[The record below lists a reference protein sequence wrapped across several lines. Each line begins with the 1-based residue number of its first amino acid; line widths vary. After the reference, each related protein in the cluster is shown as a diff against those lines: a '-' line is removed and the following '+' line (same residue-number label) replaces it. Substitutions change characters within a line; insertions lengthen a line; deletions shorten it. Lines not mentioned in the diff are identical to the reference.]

1 MAVFCFLVF
10 KISLLMVFLCKIP
23 QCGNAQKGLC
33 LYFHNASDYIRLHD
47 VAVNARCTDVLY
59 WAAWPCPT
67 EPLTELEK
75 DFAMKKL
82 IALAVA
88 ALPMAAMADVTLYG
102 TVEASIE
109 NGKSVAYA
117 GGNTKSTA
125 ANKSTTRVDDTGSL
139 IGFKGSENLGNGL
152 KAIWQVEQ
160 GLNID
165 GTTGKGSGNG
175 YTNTWAT
182 RDSFVGLTGNFGTV
196 RLGKLSTYLNSDM
209 EKFDAWIY
217 GAGVNGATVT
227 TANTLDGRFDNAIR
241 YDSPNLNGFKFTAA
255 YGFDE
260 KRTTV
265 GNGNRSNQA
274 MWNLGAGY
282 ENAGYYVDA
291 GYVAYQDTDATGSK
305 DSNYWRLEGGYNANN
320 LLVALAY
327 GQSKLYNGAV
337 NATKAKEAALTVG
350 YTMGALTPKFTYAHV
365 WDTKTNGVK
374 ADDGINQYVIGV
386 DYALSKRTTAY
397 TSFGYVKHDNII
409 VLGTD
414 ERKERTLAVGVQHKF

>member
-1 MAVFCFLVF
+1 
-10 KISLLMVFLCKIP
+10 
-23 QCGNAQKGLC
+23 
-33 LYFHNASDYIRLHD
+33 
-47 VAVNARCTDVLY
+47 
-59 WAAWPCPT
+59 
-67 EPLTELEK
+67 
-75 DFAMKKL
+75 MKKL

-109 NGKSVAYA
+109 NGKALTYT
-117 GGNTKSTA
+117 GGAK
-125 ANKSTTRVDDTGSL
+125 KSTTRIDDTGSL

-160 GLNID
+160 ALSID
-165 GTTGKGSGNG
+165 GTNVNGN
-175 YTNTWAT
+175 NTWAT

-227 TANTLDGRFDNAIR
+227 TANTLDGRLNNAIR

-260 KRTTV
+260 ARATI
-265 GNGNRSNQA
+265 NGNRSNKA
-274 MWNLGAGY
+274 VWNLGAGY
-282 ENAGYYVDA
+282 ENAGYFVDA
-291 GYVAYQDTDATGSK
+291 GYVRYQDADAAGSK
-305 DSNYWRLEGGYNANN
+305 DGNYWRLEGGYNANN

-327 GQSKLYNGAV
+327 GQSKLFTNSTV
-337 NATKAKEAALTVG
+337 NSTKAKEAALTVG

-397 TSFGYVKHDNII
+397 TSFGYVKHDNVI
-409 VLGTD
+409 VAGTD

>member
-1 MAVFCFLVF
+1 
-10 KISLLMVFLCKIP
+10 
-23 QCGNAQKGLC
+23 
-33 LYFHNASDYIRLHD
+33 
-47 VAVNARCTDVLY
+47 
-59 WAAWPCPT
+59 
-67 EPLTELEK
+67 
-75 DFAMKKL
+75 MKKL

-102 TVEASIE
+102 NIEASIE
-109 NGKSVAYA
+109 NGKSLAYS
-117 GGNTKSTA
+117 GGAK
-125 ANKSTTRVDDTGSL
+125 KSTTRIDDTGSL

-165 GTTGKGSGNG
+165 GTTGADSGNG
-175 YTNTWAT
+175 YGNTWATRKGYDNTWAT

-217 GAGVNGATVT
+217 GAGVNGATWT
-227 TANTLDGRFDNAIR
+227 TANTLDGRLNNAIR

-260 KRTTV
+260 ARATI
-265 GNGNRSNQA
+265 NGNRSNKA
-274 MWNLGAGY
+274 VWNLGAGY

-409 VLGTD
+409 VPGTD

>member
-1 MAVFCFLVF
+1 
-10 KISLLMVFLCKIP
+10 
-23 QCGNAQKGLC
+23 
-33 LYFHNASDYIRLHD
+33 
-47 VAVNARCTDVLY
+47 
-59 WAAWPCPT
+59 
-67 EPLTELEK
+67 
-75 DFAMKKL
+75 MKKL

-102 TVEASIE
+102 NIEASIE
-109 NGKSVAYA
+109 NGKSLAYS
-117 GGNTKSTA
+117 GGAK
-125 ANKSTTRVDDTGSL
+125 KSTTRIDDTGSL

-165 GTTGKGSGNG
+165 GTTGADSGNG
-175 YTNTWAT
+175 YGNTWATRDGYNNTWAT

-209 EKFDAWIY
+209 EKFNAWIY
-217 GAGVNGATVT
+217 GAGVNGATWT
-227 TANTLDGRFDNAIR
+227 TANTLDGRLNNAIR

-260 KRTTV
+260 TRTV
-265 GNGNRSNQA
+265 VKGNRSNKA
-274 MWNLGAGY
+274 VWNLGAGY

-327 GQSKLYNGAV
+327 GQSKLYAGAAD
-337 NATKAKEAALTVG
+337 ATKDKEAALTVG
-350 YTMGALTPKFTYAHV
+350 YTIGALTPKFTYARV
-365 WDTKTNGVK
+365 WDSKINGTKI
-374 ADDGINQYVIGV
+374 DDGISQYVVGV
-386 DYALSKRTTAY
+386 DYSLSKRTTAY
-397 TSFGYVKHDNII
+397 TSFGYVKHDSSI
-409 VLGTD
+409 VAGSD
-414 ERKERTLAVGVQHKF
+414 DRKERTLAVGVQHKF

>member
-1 MAVFCFLVF
+1 
-10 KISLLMVFLCKIP
+10 
-23 QCGNAQKGLC
+23 
-33 LYFHNASDYIRLHD
+33 
-47 VAVNARCTDVLY
+47 
-59 WAAWPCPT
+59 
-67 EPLTELEK
+67 
-75 DFAMKKL
+75 MKKL

-102 TVEASIE
+102 TIEASIE
-109 NGKSVAYA
+109 NGKALSYT
-117 GGNTKSTA
+117 GGA
-125 ANKSTTRVDDTGSL
+125 AKSTTRIDDTGSL

-160 GLNID
+160 ALSID
-165 GTTGKGSGNG
+165 GTNVNGN
-175 YTNTWAT
+175 NTWAT

-217 GAGVNGATVT
+217 GAGVNGATWT
-227 TANTLDGRFDNAIR
+227 TANLLDGRLNNAIR

-260 KRTTV
+260 TRSTV
-265 GNGNRSNQA
+265 AGNRSNKA
-274 MWNLGAGY
+274 VWNLGAGY

-291 GYVAYQDTDATGSK
+291 GYVAYQDTDASGSK
-305 DSNYWRLEGGYNANN
+305 DGNYWRLEGGYNANN

-327 GQSKLYNGAV
+327 GQSKLYAGAAD
-337 NATKAKEAALTVG
+337 ATKDKEAALTVG
-350 YTMGALTPKFTYAHV
+350 YTIGALTPKFTYARV
-365 WDTKTNGVK
+365 WDSKINGVK

-409 VLGTD
+409 VAGTD

>member
-1 MAVFCFLVF
+1 
-10 KISLLMVFLCKIP
+10 
-23 QCGNAQKGLC
+23 
-33 LYFHNASDYIRLHD
+33 
-47 VAVNARCTDVLY
+47 
-59 WAAWPCPT
+59 
-67 EPLTELEK
+67 
-75 DFAMKKL
+75 MKKL

-102 TVEASIE
+102 NIEASIE
-109 NGKSVAYA
+109 NGKSLAYS
-117 GGNTKSTA
+117 GGAK
-125 ANKSTTRVDDTGSL
+125 KSTTRIDDTGSL

-165 GTTGKGSGNG
+165 GTTGADSGNG
-175 YTNTWAT
+175 YGNTWATRKGYNNTWAT

-217 GAGVNGATVT
+217 GAGVNGATWT
-227 TANTLDGRFDNAIR
+227 TANTLDGRLDNAIR

-260 KRTTV
+260 ARTTI
-265 GNGNRSNQA
+265 NGNRSNKA
-274 MWNLGAGY
+274 VWNLGAGY

-327 GQSKLYNGAV
+327 GQSKLYDGAAV
-337 NATKAKEAALTVG
+337 DAKKTKEAALTVG

-409 VLGTD
+409 VDGTD

>member
-1 MAVFCFLVF
+1 
-10 KISLLMVFLCKIP
+10 
-23 QCGNAQKGLC
+23 
-33 LYFHNASDYIRLHD
+33 
-47 VAVNARCTDVLY
+47 
-59 WAAWPCPT
+59 
-67 EPLTELEK
+67 
-75 DFAMKKL
+75 MKKL

-102 TVEASIE
+102 NIEASIE
-109 NGKSVAYA
+109 NGKSLAYS
-117 GGNTKSTA
+117 GGAK
-125 ANKSTTRVDDTGSL
+125 KSTTRIDDTGSL

-165 GTTGKGSGNG
+165 GTTGNGSGNR
-175 YTNTWAT
+175 YYNNTWAT
-182 RDSFVGLTGNFGTV
+182 RDSFIGLTGNFGTV

-282 ENAGYYVDA
+282 ENAGYYADI
-291 GYVAYQDTDATGSK
+291 GYVAFQDTDASASK
-305 DSNYWRLEGGYNANN
+305 DGNYWRLEGGYNANN

-397 TSFGYVKHDNII
+397 TSFGYVKHDNVI
-409 VLGTD
+409 VAGTD

>member
-1 MAVFCFLVF
+1 
-10 KISLLMVFLCKIP
+10 
-23 QCGNAQKGLC
+23 
-33 LYFHNASDYIRLHD
+33 
-47 VAVNARCTDVLY
+47 
-59 WAAWPCPT
+59 
-67 EPLTELEK
+67 
-75 DFAMKKL
+75 MKKL

-102 TVEASIE
+102 NIEASIE
-109 NGKSVAYA
+109 NGKSLAYS
-117 GGNTKSTA
+117 GGAK
-125 ANKSTTRVDDTGSL
+125 KSTTRIDDTGSL

-165 GTTGKGSGNG
+165 GTTGAGSGNG
-175 YTNTWAT
+175 YNNTWAT

-217 GAGVNGATVT
+217 GVGVNGATWT
-227 TANTLDGRFDNAIR
+227 TANLLDGRLNNAIR

-260 KRTTV
+260 ARTTI
-265 GNGNRSNQA
+265 NGNRSNKA
-274 MWNLGAGY
+274 VWNLGAGY
-282 ENAGYYVDA
+282 ENAGYFVDA
-291 GYVAYQDTDATGSK
+291 GYVAFQDTDASGSK
-305 DSNYWRLEGGYNANN
+305 DGNYWRLEGGYNANN

-327 GQSKLYNGAV
+327 GQSKLYSGAV

-350 YTMGALTPKFTYAHV
+350 YTIGALTPKFTYAHV

-397 TSFGYVKHDNII
+397 TSFGYVKHDNVI
-409 VLGTD
+409 VAGTD

>member
-1 MAVFCFLVF
+1 
-10 KISLLMVFLCKIP
+10 
-23 QCGNAQKGLC
+23 
-33 LYFHNASDYIRLHD
+33 
-47 VAVNARCTDVLY
+47 
-59 WAAWPCPT
+59 
-67 EPLTELEK
+67 
-75 DFAMKKL
+75 MKKL

-102 TVEASIE
+102 NIEASIE
-109 NGKSVAYA
+109 NGKSLAYS
-117 GGNTKSTA
+117 GGAK
-125 ANKSTTRVDDTGSL
+125 KSTTRIDDTGSL

-165 GTTGKGSGNG
+165 GTTGADSGNG
-175 YTNTWAT
+175 YGNTWATRKGYNNTWAT

-217 GAGVNGATVT
+217 GAGVNGATWT

-305 DSNYWRLEGGYNANN
+305 DGNYWRLEGGYNANN

-327 GQSKLYNGAV
+327 GQSKLFTNSTV
-337 NATKAKEAALTVG
+337 DSTKAKEAALTVG

-409 VLGTD
+409 VADTD

>member
-1 MAVFCFLVF
+1 
-10 KISLLMVFLCKIP
+10 
-23 QCGNAQKGLC
+23 
-33 LYFHNASDYIRLHD
+33 
-47 VAVNARCTDVLY
+47 
-59 WAAWPCPT
+59 
-67 EPLTELEK
+67 
-75 DFAMKKL
+75 MKKL

-102 TVEASIE
+102 NIEASIE
-109 NGKSVAYA
+109 NGKSLAYS
-117 GGNTKSTA
+117 GGAK
-125 ANKSTTRVDDTGSL
+125 KSTTRIDDTGSL

-160 GLNID
+160 ALSID
-165 GTTGKGSGNG
+165 GTNVNGN
-175 YTNTWAT
+175 NTWAT

-305 DSNYWRLEGGYNANN
+305 DGNYWRLEGGYNANN

-327 GQSKLYNGAV
+327 GQSKLYDGAAV
-337 NATKAKEAALTVG
+337 DAKKTKEAALTVG

-397 TSFGYVKHDNII
+397 TSFGYVKHDNVI
-409 VLGTD
+409 VAGTD

>member
-1 MAVFCFLVF
+1 M
-10 KISLLMVFLCKIP
+10 
-23 QCGNAQKGLC
+23 
-33 LYFHNASDYIRLHD
+33 
-47 VAVNARCTDVLY
+47 
-59 WAAWPCPT
+59 
-67 EPLTELEK
+67 
-75 DFAMKKL
+75 
-82 IALAVA
+82 
-88 ALPMAAMADVTLYG
+88 
-102 TVEASIE
+102 
-109 NGKSVAYA
+109 
-117 GGNTKSTA
+117 
-125 ANKSTTRVDDTGSL
+125 
-139 IGFKGSENLGNGL
+139 
-152 KAIWQVEQ
+152 
-160 GLNID
+160 
-165 GTTGKGSGNG
+165 
-175 YTNTWAT
+175 
-182 RDSFVGLTGNFGTV
+182 

-217 GAGVNGATVT
+217 GAGVNGATWT

-260 KRTTV
+260 ARTTI
-265 GNGNRSNQA
+265 NGNRSNKA
-274 MWNLGAGY
+274 VWNLGAGY
-282 ENAGYYVDA
+282 ENAGYFVDA
-291 GYVAYQDTDATGSK
+291 GYVAFQDTDASGSK
-305 DSNYWRLEGGYNANN
+305 DGNYWRLEGGYNANN

-409 VLGTD
+409 VPGTD

>member
-1 MAVFCFLVF
+1 
-10 KISLLMVFLCKIP
+10 
-23 QCGNAQKGLC
+23 
-33 LYFHNASDYIRLHD
+33 
-47 VAVNARCTDVLY
+47 
-59 WAAWPCPT
+59 
-67 EPLTELEK
+67 
-75 DFAMKKL
+75 MKKL

-102 TVEASIE
+102 NIEASIE
-109 NGKSVAYA
+109 NGKSLAYS
-117 GGNTKSTA
+117 GGAK
-125 ANKSTTRVDDTGSL
+125 KSTTRIDDTGSL

-165 GTTGKGSGNG
+165 GTTGAGSGNG
-175 YTNTWAT
+175 YNNTWAT

-227 TANTLDGRFDNAIR
+227 TANTLDGRLNNAIR

-260 KRTTV
+260 ARATI
-265 GNGNRSNQA
+265 NGNRSNKA
-274 MWNLGAGY
+274 VWNLGAGY
-282 ENAGYYVDA
+282 ENAGYFVDA
-291 GYVAYQDTDATGSK
+291 GYVRFQDADVSATK
-305 DSNYWRLEGGYNANN
+305 DGNYWRLEGGYNANN

-327 GQSKLYNGAV
+327 GQSKLYDGAAV
-337 NATKAKEAALTVG
+337 DAKKTKEAALTVG

-365 WDTKTNGVK
+365 WDTKTSGVK

-397 TSFGYVKHDNII
+397 TSFGYVKHDNVI
-409 VLGTD
+409 VAGTD
-414 ERKERTLAVGVQHKF
+414 ERKERTLAVGLQHKF

>member
-1 MAVFCFLVF
+1 
-10 KISLLMVFLCKIP
+10 
-23 QCGNAQKGLC
+23 
-33 LYFHNASDYIRLHD
+33 
-47 VAVNARCTDVLY
+47 
-59 WAAWPCPT
+59 
-67 EPLTELEK
+67 
-75 DFAMKKL
+75 MKKL

-102 TVEASIE
+102 NIEASIE
-109 NGKSVAYA
+109 NGKSLAYS
-117 GGNTKSTA
+117 GGAK
-125 ANKSTTRVDDTGSL
+125 KSTTRIDDTGSL

-165 GTTGKGSGNG
+165 GTTGADSGNG
-175 YTNTWAT
+175 YGNTWATRKGYNNTWAT

-217 GAGVNGATVT
+217 GAGVNGATWT
-227 TANTLDGRFDNAIR
+227 TANTLDGRFDNSIR
-241 YDSPNLNGFKFTAA
+241 YDSPNLNGFKFTAQ

-260 KRTTV
+260 KRNPAT
-265 GNGNRSNQA
+265 NGNRSNQA
-274 MWNLGAGY
+274 MWSLGAGY

-291 GYVAYQDTDATGSK
+291 GYVRLQDTDFSATK
-305 DSNYWRLEGGYNANN
+305 DGNYWRLEGGYNANN

-327 GQSKLYNGAV
+327 GQSKLYAEAADGTKAAD
-337 NATKAKEAALTVG
+337 ATKAKEAALTVG

-374 ADDGINQYVIGV
+374 ADNGINQYVIGV

-397 TSFGYVKHDNII
+397 TSFGYAKHDDVIA
-409 VLGTD
+409 GTD

>member
-1 MAVFCFLVF
+1 
-10 KISLLMVFLCKIP
+10 
-23 QCGNAQKGLC
+23 
-33 LYFHNASDYIRLHD
+33 
-47 VAVNARCTDVLY
+47 
-59 WAAWPCPT
+59 
-67 EPLTELEK
+67 
-75 DFAMKKL
+75 MKKL

-102 TVEASIE
+102 NIEASIE
-109 NGKSVAYA
+109 NGKSLAYS
-117 GGNTKSTA
+117 GGAK
-125 ANKSTTRVDDTGSL
+125 KSTTRIDDTGSL

-165 GTTGKGSGNG
+165 GTTGADSGNG
-175 YTNTWAT
+175 YGNTWATRKGYNNTWAT

-217 GAGVNGATVT
+217 GAGVNGATWT
-227 TANTLDGRFDNAIR
+227 TANTLDGRLNNAIR

-260 KRTTV
+260 ARTTIN
-265 GNGNRSNQA
+265 NGNRSNKA
-274 MWNLGAGY
+274 VWNLGAGY
-282 ENAGYYVDA
+282 ENAGYFVDA

-327 GQSKLYNGAV
+327 GQSKLYAGAAD
-337 NATKAKEAALTVG
+337 ATKAKEAALTVG

-409 VLGTD
+409 VPGTD

>member
-1 MAVFCFLVF
+1 
-10 KISLLMVFLCKIP
+10 
-23 QCGNAQKGLC
+23 
-33 LYFHNASDYIRLHD
+33 
-47 VAVNARCTDVLY
+47 
-59 WAAWPCPT
+59 
-67 EPLTELEK
+67 
-75 DFAMKKL
+75 MKKL

-102 TVEASIE
+102 TIEASIE

-125 ANKSTTRVDDTGSL
+125 ATKSTTRVDDTGSL

-165 GTTGKGSGNG
+165 GTTGAGSGNG
-175 YTNTWAT
+175 YNNTWAT

-217 GAGVNGATVT
+217 GAGVNGATWT
-227 TANTLDGRFDNAIR
+227 TANQLDSRLNNAIR

-260 KRTTV
+260 ARTTI
-265 GNGNRSNQA
+265 NGNRSNKA
-274 MWNLGAGY
+274 VWNLGAGY
-282 ENAGYYVDA
+282 ENAGYFVDA
-291 GYVAYQDTDATGSK
+291 GYVAFQDTDASGSK
-305 DSNYWRLEGGYNANN
+305 DGNYWRLEGGYNANN

-327 GQSKLYNGAV
+327 GQSKLYAGAAD
-337 NATKAKEAALTVG
+337 ATKAKEAALTVG
-350 YTMGALTPKFTYAHV
+350 YTIGALTPKFTYAHV

-374 ADDGINQYVIGV
+374 ADNGINQYVIGV

-397 TSFGYVKHDNII
+397 TSFGYVKHDDII
-409 VLGTD
+409 VAGTD

>member
-1 MAVFCFLVF
+1 
-10 KISLLMVFLCKIP
+10 
-23 QCGNAQKGLC
+23 
-33 LYFHNASDYIRLHD
+33 
-47 VAVNARCTDVLY
+47 
-59 WAAWPCPT
+59 
-67 EPLTELEK
+67 
-75 DFAMKKL
+75 MKKL

-102 TVEASIE
+102 NIEASIE
-109 NGKSVAYA
+109 NGKSLAYS
-117 GGNTKSTA
+117 GGAK
-125 ANKSTTRVDDTGSL
+125 KSTTRIDDTGSL

-160 GLNID
+160 ALSID
-165 GTTGKGSGNG
+165 GTNVNGN
-175 YTNTWAT
+175 NTWAT

-217 GAGVNGATVT
+217 GAGVNGATWT
-227 TANTLDGRFDNAIR
+227 TANTLDGRLDNAIR

-260 KRTTV
+260 ARTTIN
-265 GNGNRSNQA
+265 NGNRSNKA
-274 MWNLGAGY
+274 VWNLGAGY
-282 ENAGYYVDA
+282 ENAGYFVDA
-291 GYVAYQDTDATGSK
+291 GYVAYQDTDASGSK
-305 DSNYWRLEGGYNANN
+305 DGNYWRLEGGYNANN

-327 GQSKLYNGAV
+327 GQSKLYAGAAD
-337 NATKAKEAALTVG
+337 ATKAKEAALTVG

-409 VLGTD
+409 VAGTD

>member
-1 MAVFCFLVF
+1 
-10 KISLLMVFLCKIP
+10 
-23 QCGNAQKGLC
+23 
-33 LYFHNASDYIRLHD
+33 
-47 VAVNARCTDVLY
+47 
-59 WAAWPCPT
+59 
-67 EPLTELEK
+67 
-75 DFAMKKL
+75 MKKL

-102 TVEASIE
+102 NIEASIE
-109 NGKSVAYA
+109 NGKSLAYS
-117 GGNTKSTA
+117 GGAK
-125 ANKSTTRVDDTGSL
+125 KSTTRIDDTGSL

-160 GLNID
+160 ALSID
-165 GTTGKGSGNG
+165 GTNVNGN
-175 YTNTWAT
+175 NTWAT

-227 TANTLDGRFDNAIR
+227 TANTLDGRLNNAIR

-260 KRTTV
+260 ARTTI
-265 GNGNRSNQA
+265 NGNRSNKA
-274 MWNLGAGY
+274 VWNLGAGY
-282 ENAGYYVDA
+282 ENAGYFVDA
-291 GYVAYQDTDATGSK
+291 GYVAFQDTDASGSK
-305 DSNYWRLEGGYNANN
+305 DGNYWRLEGGYNANN

-327 GQSKLYNGAV
+327 GQSKLYDDVAV
-337 NATKAKEAALTVG
+337 EDAKKTKEAALTVG

-397 TSFGYVKHDNII
+397 TSFGYVKHDNVI
-409 VLGTD
+409 VAGTD

>member
-1 MAVFCFLVF
+1 
-10 KISLLMVFLCKIP
+10 
-23 QCGNAQKGLC
+23 
-33 LYFHNASDYIRLHD
+33 
-47 VAVNARCTDVLY
+47 
-59 WAAWPCPT
+59 
-67 EPLTELEK
+67 
-75 DFAMKKL
+75 MKKL

-102 TVEASIE
+102 NIEASIE
-109 NGKSVAYA
+109 NGKSLAYS
-117 GGNTKSTA
+117 GGAK
-125 ANKSTTRVDDTGSL
+125 KSTTRIDDTGSL

-165 GTTGKGSGNG
+165 GTTGADSGNG
-175 YTNTWAT
+175 YGNTWATRKGYNNTWAT

-217 GAGVNGATVT
+217 GAGVNGATWT
-227 TANTLDGRFDNAIR
+227 TANTLDGRLNNAIR

-260 KRTTV
+260 ARTTI
-265 GNGNRSNQA
+265 NGNRSNKA
-274 MWNLGAGY
+274 VWNLGAGY
-282 ENAGYYVDA
+282 ENAGYFVDA
-291 GYVAYQDTDATGSK
+291 GYVRYQDADANANKSA
-305 DSNYWRLEGGYNANN
+305 NYWRLEGGYNANN

-327 GQSKLYNGAV
+327 GQSKLYAGAAD
-337 NATKAKEAALTVG
+337 ATKAKEAALTVG

-409 VLGTD
+409 VAGTD

>member
-1 MAVFCFLVF
+1 
-10 KISLLMVFLCKIP
+10 
-23 QCGNAQKGLC
+23 
-33 LYFHNASDYIRLHD
+33 
-47 VAVNARCTDVLY
+47 
-59 WAAWPCPT
+59 
-67 EPLTELEK
+67 
-75 DFAMKKL
+75 MKKL

-102 TVEASIE
+102 TIEASIE
-109 NGKSVAYA
+109 NGKSLSYS
-117 GGNTKSTA
+117 GGA
-125 ANKSTTRVDDTGSL
+125 AKSTTRIDDTGSL

-165 GTTGKGSGNG
+165 GTTGNGSGNG
-175 YTNTWAT
+175 YNNTWAT

-217 GAGVNGATVT
+217 GAGVNGATWT

-327 GQSKLYNGAV
+327 GQSKRFTYSTV
-337 NATKAKEAALTVG
+337 DSTKAKEAALTVG

-365 WDTKTNGVK
+365 WDTKVNGTK

-409 VLGTD
+409 VAGTD

>member
-1 MAVFCFLVF
+1 
-10 KISLLMVFLCKIP
+10 
-23 QCGNAQKGLC
+23 
-33 LYFHNASDYIRLHD
+33 
-47 VAVNARCTDVLY
+47 
-59 WAAWPCPT
+59 
-67 EPLTELEK
+67 
-75 DFAMKKL
+75 MKKL

-102 TVEASIE
+102 NIEASIE
-109 NGKSVAYA
+109 NGKSLAYS
-117 GGNTKSTA
+117 GGAK
-125 ANKSTTRVDDTGSL
+125 KSTTRIDDTGSL

-165 GTTGKGSGNG
+165 GTTGADSGNG
-175 YTNTWAT
+175 YGNTWATRKGYNNTWAT

-217 GAGVNGATVT
+217 GAGVNGATWT
-227 TANTLDGRFDNAIR
+227 TANTLDGRLNNAIR

-260 KRTTV
+260 ARTTI
-265 GNGNRSNQA
+265 NGNRSNKA
-274 MWNLGAGY
+274 VWNLGAGY
-282 ENAGYYVDA
+282 ENAGYFVDA
-291 GYVAYQDTDATGSK
+291 GYVAFQDTDATGSK

-327 GQSKLYNGAV
+327 GQSKLYDGVTVDAKK
-337 NATKAKEAALTVG
+337 TKEAALTVG

-397 TSFGYVKHDNII
+397 TSFGYAKHDNVIA
-409 VLGTD
+409 GTD

>member
-1 MAVFCFLVF
+1 
-10 KISLLMVFLCKIP
+10 
-23 QCGNAQKGLC
+23 
-33 LYFHNASDYIRLHD
+33 
-47 VAVNARCTDVLY
+47 
-59 WAAWPCPT
+59 
-67 EPLTELEK
+67 
-75 DFAMKKL
+75 MKKL

-102 TVEASIE
+102 NIEASIE
-109 NGKSVAYA
+109 NGKSLSYS
-117 GGNTKSTA
+117 GGAK
-125 ANKSTTRVDDTGSL
+125 KSTTRVDDTGSL
-139 IGFKGSENLGNGL
+139 IGFKGSESLGNGL

-160 GLNID
+160 GLSID
-165 GTTGKGSGNG
+165 GTTVNAS
-175 YTNTWAT
+175 NTWAT
-182 RDSFVGLTGNFGTV
+182 RDSFIGLTGNFGTV

-217 GAGVNGATVT
+217 GVGVNGATWT
-227 TANTLDGRFDNAIR
+227 TANLLDGRLNNAIR

-260 KRTTV
+260 TRSTV
-265 GNGNRSNQA
+265 AGNRSNKA
-274 MWNLGAGY
+274 VWNLGAGY

-337 NATKAKEAALTVG
+337 NATKDKEAALTVG
-350 YTMGALTPKFTYAHV
+350 YTIGALTPKFTYARV
-365 WDTKTNGVK
+365 WDSKTNGVK
-374 ADDGINQYVIGV
+374 ADDGLSQYVVGV

-409 VLGTD
+409 VAGTD

>member
-1 MAVFCFLVF
+1 
-10 KISLLMVFLCKIP
+10 
-23 QCGNAQKGLC
+23 
-33 LYFHNASDYIRLHD
+33 
-47 VAVNARCTDVLY
+47 
-59 WAAWPCPT
+59 
-67 EPLTELEK
+67 
-75 DFAMKKL
+75 MKKL

-102 TVEASIE
+102 NIEASIE
-109 NGKSVAYA
+109 NGKSLAYS
-117 GGNTKSTA
+117 GGAK
-125 ANKSTTRVDDTGSL
+125 KSTTRIDDTGSL

-165 GTTGKGSGNG
+165 GTTGADSGNG
-175 YTNTWAT
+175 YGNTWATRKGYNNTWAT

-217 GAGVNGATVT
+217 GAGVNGATWT

-282 ENAGYYVDA
+282 ENAGYFVDA

-327 GQSKLYNGAV
+327 GQSKLYDGAAV
-337 NATKAKEAALTVG
+337 DAKKTKEAALTVG

-397 TSFGYVKHDNII
+397 TSFGYVKHDNVI
-409 VLGTD
+409 VAGTD
-414 ERKERTLAVGVQHKF
+414 ERKERTLAVGLQHKF

>member
-1 MAVFCFLVF
+1 
-10 KISLLMVFLCKIP
+10 
-23 QCGNAQKGLC
+23 
-33 LYFHNASDYIRLHD
+33 
-47 VAVNARCTDVLY
+47 
-59 WAAWPCPT
+59 
-67 EPLTELEK
+67 
-75 DFAMKKL
+75 
-82 IALAVA
+82 
-88 ALPMAAMADVTLYG
+88 
-102 TVEASIE
+102 
-109 NGKSVAYA
+109 
-117 GGNTKSTA
+117 
-125 ANKSTTRVDDTGSL
+125 
-139 IGFKGSENLGNGL
+139 
-152 KAIWQVEQ
+152 
-160 GLNID
+160 
-165 GTTGKGSGNG
+165 
-175 YTNTWAT
+175 
-182 RDSFVGLTGNFGTV
+182 V

-217 GAGVNGATVT
+217 GAGVNGATWT

-282 ENAGYYVDA
+282 ENAGYYADI
-291 GYVAYQDTDATGSK
+291 GYVAFQDTDASASK
-305 DSNYWRLEGGYNANN
+305 DGNYWRLEGGYNANN
-320 LLVALAY
+320 LLVASRGFAFVEM
-327 GQSKLYNGAV
+327 ATEEA
-337 NATKAKEAALTVG
+337 ATKAKEAALTVG

-397 TSFGYVKHDNII
+397 TSFGYVKHDNVI
-409 VLGTD
+409 VAGTD

>member
-1 MAVFCFLVF
+1 
-10 KISLLMVFLCKIP
+10 
-23 QCGNAQKGLC
+23 
-33 LYFHNASDYIRLHD
+33 
-47 VAVNARCTDVLY
+47 
-59 WAAWPCPT
+59 
-67 EPLTELEK
+67 
-75 DFAMKKL
+75 MKKL

-109 NGKSVAYA
+109 NGKALTYT
-117 GGNTKSTA
+117 GGAK
-125 ANKSTTRVDDTGSL
+125 KSTTRIDDTGSL

-160 GLNID
+160 ALSID
-165 GTTGKGSGNG
+165 GTNVNGN
-175 YTNTWAT
+175 NTWAT

-217 GAGVNGATVT
+217 GAGVNGATWT

-305 DSNYWRLEGGYNANN
+305 DGNYWRLEGGYNANN

-327 GQSKLYNGAV
+327 GQSKLYDGAAV
-337 NATKAKEAALTVG
+337 DAKKTKEAALTVG

-397 TSFGYVKHDNII
+397 TSFGYVKHDNVI
-409 VLGTD
+409 VAGTD

>member
-1 MAVFCFLVF
+1 M
-10 KISLLMVFLCKIP
+10 
-23 QCGNAQKGLC
+23 Q
-33 LYFHNASDYIRLHD
+33 
-47 VAVNARCTDVLY
+47 
-59 WAAWPCPT
+59 
-67 EPLTELEK
+67 
-75 DFAMKKL
+75 KKL
-82 IALAVA
+82 IALAIA
-88 ALPMAAMADVTLYG
+88 AAASGAAFAQTNVQIYGIADVGYVGIDRDNFKYQNNINSGVL
-102 TVEASIE
+102 
-109 NGKSVAYA
+109 
-117 GGNTKSTA
+117 ST
-125 ANKSTTRVDDTGSL
+125 SR
-139 IGFKGSENLGNGL
+139 IGFKGAEDLGNGL

-160 GLNID
+160 ALSID
-165 GTTGKGSGNG
+165 GTDVNGN
-175 YTNTWAT
+175 NAWAT

-227 TANTLDGRFDNAIR
+227 TANTLDGRLNNAIR

-260 KRTTV
+260 ARTTI
-265 GNGNRSNQA
+265 NGNRSNKA
-274 MWNLGAGY
+274 VWNLGAGY
-282 ENAGYYVDA
+282 ENAGYFVDA
-291 GYVAYQDTDATGSK
+291 GYVRFQDADATANKSA
-305 DSNYWRLEGGYNANN
+305 NYWRLEGGYNANN

-327 GQSKLYNGAV
+327 GQSKLYAGAAD
-337 NATKAKEAALTVG
+337 ATKAKEAALTVG

-365 WDTKTNGVK
+365 WDTKTSGVK

-409 VLGTD
+409 VPGTD

>member
-1 MAVFCFLVF
+1 
-10 KISLLMVFLCKIP
+10 
-23 QCGNAQKGLC
+23 
-33 LYFHNASDYIRLHD
+33 
-47 VAVNARCTDVLY
+47 
-59 WAAWPCPT
+59 
-67 EPLTELEK
+67 
-75 DFAMKKL
+75 MKKL

-102 TVEASIE
+102 NIEASIE
-109 NGKSVAYA
+109 NGKSLAYS
-117 GGNTKSTA
+117 GGAK
-125 ANKSTTRVDDTGSL
+125 KSTTRIDDTGSL

-165 GTTGKGSGNG
+165 GTTGADSGNG
-175 YTNTWAT
+175 YGNTWATRKGYNNTWAT

-217 GAGVNGATVT
+217 GAGVNGATWT

-282 ENAGYYVDA
+282 ENAGYFVDA

-327 GQSKLYNGAV
+327 GQSKLYAGAAD
-337 NATKAKEAALTVG
+337 ATKAKEAALTVG

-409 VLGTD
+409 VPGTD
-414 ERKERTLAVGVQHKF
+414 ERKERTLAVGLQHKF

>member
-1 MAVFCFLVF
+1 
-10 KISLLMVFLCKIP
+10 
-23 QCGNAQKGLC
+23 
-33 LYFHNASDYIRLHD
+33 
-47 VAVNARCTDVLY
+47 
-59 WAAWPCPT
+59 
-67 EPLTELEK
+67 
-75 DFAMKKL
+75 MKKL

-102 TVEASIE
+102 TIEASIE

-117 GGNTKSTA
+117 GGNIKSTA
-125 ANKSTTRVDDTGSL
+125 ATKSTTRVDDTGSL

-160 GLNID
+160 ALSID
-165 GTTGKGSGNG
+165 GTNVNGN
-175 YTNTWAT
+175 NTWAT

-217 GAGVNGATVT
+217 GAGVNGATWT

-260 KRTTV
+260 KRKTV

-282 ENAGYYVDA
+282 ENAGYYADI
-291 GYVAYQDTDATGSK
+291 GYVSFQDTDASGSK
-305 DSNYWRLEGGYNANN
+305 DGNYWRLEGGYNANN

-327 GQSKLYNGAV
+327 GQSKLYAGAAD
-337 NATKAKEAALTVG
+337 ATKAKEAALTVG

-409 VLGTD
+409 VADTD

>member
-1 MAVFCFLVF
+1 
-10 KISLLMVFLCKIP
+10 
-23 QCGNAQKGLC
+23 
-33 LYFHNASDYIRLHD
+33 
-47 VAVNARCTDVLY
+47 
-59 WAAWPCPT
+59 
-67 EPLTELEK
+67 
-75 DFAMKKL
+75 MKKL

-102 TVEASIE
+102 NIEASIE
-109 NGKSVAYA
+109 NGKSLSYS
-117 GGNTKSTA
+117 GGAK
-125 ANKSTTRVDDTGSL
+125 KSTTRVDDTGSL
-139 IGFKGSENLGNGL
+139 IGFKGSESLGNGL

-160 GLNID
+160 GLSID
-165 GTTGKGSGNG
+165 GTTVNAS
-175 YTNTWAT
+175 NTWAT
-182 RDSFVGLTGNFGTV
+182 RDSFIGLTGNFGTV

-217 GAGVNGATVT
+217 GVGVNGATWT
-227 TANTLDGRFDNAIR
+227 TANLLDGRLNNAIR

-260 KRTTV
+260 TRSTV
-265 GNGNRSNQA
+265 AGNRSNKA
-274 MWNLGAGY
+274 VWNLGAGY

-337 NATKAKEAALTVG
+337 NATKDKEAALTVG
-350 YTMGALTPKFTYAHV
+350 YTIGALTPKFTYARV
-365 WDTKTNGVK
+365 WDSKTNGVK
-374 ADDGINQYVIGV
+374 ADDGLSQYVVGV

-409 VLGTD
+409 VPGTD